1 MTRRGDP
8 VWRSLMASRTITA
21 SIITLFGF
29 FILVTDPGSVWVGVA
44 LVVLG
49 AFALALLA
57 VARRR
62 GRY

>member
-1 MTRRGDP
+1 
-8 VWRSLMASRTITA
+8 MASRTITA